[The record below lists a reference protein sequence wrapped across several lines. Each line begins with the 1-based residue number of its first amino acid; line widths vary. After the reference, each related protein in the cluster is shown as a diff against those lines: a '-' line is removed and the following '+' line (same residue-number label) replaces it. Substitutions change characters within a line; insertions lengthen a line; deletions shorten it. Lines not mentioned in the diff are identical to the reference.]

1 MLYKLEVFPDQ
12 TYTYSLHPHL
22 IVHSFFDVR
31 ISLSF
36 RTRAV
41 EPLHIEV
48 IEPTTSSVKKNGI
61 GFSYAQSSDRTEW
74 ETAIHGQ
81 SEEVQSEEAGQD
93 FEHSRSVEWDFE

>member
-1 MLYKLEVFPDQ
+1 MLYKLVEVFPDQ
-12 TYTYSLHPHL
+12 TYSYSLQPHL

-41 EPLHIEV
+41 EPLHRGNR
-48 IEPTTSSVKKNGI
+48 TSHQLSDKNGI

-74 ETAIHGQ
+74 ETAIPGQ
-81 SEEVQSEEAGQD
+81 SEEVQHEEAGHD
-93 FEHSRSVEWDFE
+93 FEHSTSVG